1 MYAILPVTLID
12 GRLAIDPS
20 LTGVHAGYSA
30 ESQAEARAHCLTLH
44 PIGAGTVRE
53 HIGADDG
60 PDTAVRGPAGDIV
73 GYLGCAPST
82 DETLSLPP
90 GHPGHAYC
98 D

>member
-12 GRLAIDPS
+12 GILAIDPT

-44 PIGAGTVRE
+44 PTAVGTAREFIG
-53 HIGADDG
+53 DG
-60 PDTAVRGPAGDIV
+60 PDSAVRGPDGGIV
-73 GYLGCAPST
+73 GYLDCAPST
-82 DETLSLPP
+82 GETLTP